1 MLVSSVCLSILLIL
15 SVLKIFSLIK
25 NVSSIERDFQALQ
38 HDLDR
43 RIALA
48 RTEAVEKSRNVLKG
62 QISEHLAPYLPD
74 FLWEASDCKFL
85 GQPIDLIIFKGRTK
99 GEIEEIIF
107 VDVKTG
113 ESKLSKVQ
121 RNIKDCILN
130 GKVSF
135 QTWRHNK

>member
-1 MLVSSVCLSILLIL
+1 MFVVAVCLSILLIL
-15 SVLKIFSLIK
+15 SVWKVFCLSEEVQTAGREFD
-25 NVSSIERDFQALQ
+25 RLQ
-38 HDLDR
+38 HDIEK

-48 RTEAVEKSRNVLKG
+48 RTEAVERSRTVLKG

-74 FLWEASDCKFL
+74 FKWEASDCKFL
-85 GQPIDLIIFKGRTK
+85 GQPIDFIIFKGRTL

-113 ESKLSKVQ
+113 GAKLNKTQ

-130 GKVSF
+130 NKVSF
-135 QTWRHNK
+135 QTWRYNK